1 MDISKSVFSGAS
13 LPGLI
18 AVTVSFKIS
27 DTHEH
32 PGDRGGYAGGYAGE
46 THSFRVVGGS
56 VRHDYDV
63 NVDEPECYNICT
75 SDGCLPTK
83 DEALS
88 FVKGVRESL
97 EEDIANLKE
106 LEELLQ
112 KLDYVEDYADDV
124 EDDSPSSIEDEWAEF
139 RRLVAREVMEDGFGP
154 FQGRG

>member
-18 AVTVSFKIS
+18 AATVSFKIS

-32 PGDRGGYAGGYAGE
+32 PEGGDRGGYAGE

-75 SDGCLPTK
+75 SDGCRPTK

-124 EDDSPSSIEDEWAEF
+124 EDDVEDD
-139 RRLVAREVMEDGFGP
+139 VAK
-154 FQGRG
+154 